1 MSKADYIGFNTGEK
15 QQAFWSALMK
25 RLDEIQSPVRRRKP
39 HALNWMEFAIGR
51 TNFVLG
57 GWLKSAETWIGVYLN
72 VVGPDA
78 PAHFG
83 LLQQQRE
90 EIEEELGRLDW
101 EAVPGRESHLVVLR
115 KHADPMQQED
125 WPNQI
130 DWMVST
136 LEGFHKTFRPR
147 VKSLNAS
154 DWQP

>member
-1 MSKADYIGFNTGEK
+1 
-15 QQAFWSALMK
+15 
-25 RLDEIQSPVRRRKP
+25 
-39 HALNWMEFAIGR
+39 MEFSIKNSR
-51 TNFVLG
+51 LG
-57 GWLKSAETWIGVYLN
+57 GWLQFEERWIGVYLLI
-72 VVGPDA
+72 VSGPSA
-78 PAHFG
+78 PAYFG

-90 EIEEELGRLDW
+90 EIEQELGLGRLSWD
-101 EAVPGRESHLVVLR
+101 EKRRYVVLR

-136 LEGFHKTFRPR
+136 LEGFDKTFRPR